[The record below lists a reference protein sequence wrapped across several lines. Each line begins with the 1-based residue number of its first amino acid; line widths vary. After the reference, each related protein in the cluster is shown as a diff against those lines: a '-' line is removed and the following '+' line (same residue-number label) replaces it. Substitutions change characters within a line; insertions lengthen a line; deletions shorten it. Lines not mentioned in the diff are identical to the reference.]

1 LTKPNEE
8 VPAATRGGV
17 VRSALRRVITGV
29 SIDAQDEALVACASQ
44 GDADAFAAIYRR
56 YQRDVWDLAYFTL
69 RDRSD
74 AEDVVQETFLKA
86 YRGLRRVR
94 RTDALRPWLL
104 TICRHACLDRVRA
117 RPSRPPLSFDD
128 GQTAEPPSPP
138 TDHDGRIDFHLALA
152 RLGREECEAFFL
164 VDVLGCHSDEAARI
178 LGLRASSTLRSRV
191 GKARRALAPA
201 LREPAA
207 EGADDEVWGLFHGAA
222 GSAIVAC
229 PCGSQP
235 DRRGIAELRARLQAS
250 ALPAL
255 PPGGR
260 DGLDLLAFFER
271 LERQIPS
278 GRRVLAVLDQESPRA
293 SLAIARWAAEH
304 PRWQV
309 RSSDSHASWLGEVE
323 RLVGR
328 PRTPLTKLSSEDPFL
343 WTMTG

>member
-1 LTKPNEE
+1 MT
-8 VPAATRGGV
+8 T
-17 VRSALRRVITGV
+17 
-29 SIDAQDEALVACASQ
+29 DAQDEALVACARQ

-56 YQRDVWDLAYFTL
+56 YQRDIWDLAYFTL

-74 AEDVVQETFLKA
+74 AEDVVQDTFLKA
-86 YRGLRRVR
+86 FRGLRRMR

-117 RPSRPPLSFDD
+117 RPSRPPLSLDD
-128 GQTAEPPSPP
+128 GETAEPPSPP
-138 TDHDGRIDFHLALA
+138 TDHDRRIDFHRALA
-152 RLGREECEAFFL
+152 QLTHEEREAFFL

-178 LGLRASSTLRSRV
+178 LGLRAPSTLRSRV
-191 GKARRALAPA
+191 AKARRALAPT
-201 LREPAA
+201 LREPAPEPA
-207 EGADDEVWGLFHGAA
+207 DEVWGLFHSES

-229 PCGSQP
+229 PGAGRP
-235 DRRGIAELRARLQAS
+235 DRRGVAELRARLQAT

-271 LERQIPS
+271 LEAQIPAD
-278 GRRVLAVLDQESPRA
+278 RTVLAVLDQESA
-293 SLAIARWAAEH
+293 DAALAIARWAAEH

-309 RSSDSHASWLGEVE
+309 RNSDSHSSWLGEVQ

-328 PRTPLTKLSSEDPFL
+328 PPTPLARLSSEDPFL

>member
-1 LTKPNEE
+1 M
-8 VPAATRGGV
+8 
-17 VRSALRRVITGV
+17 S
-29 SIDAQDEALVACASQ
+29 SDAQDDALVACARQ

-69 RDRSD
+69 RDRGD

-86 YRGLRRVR
+86 FRGLQRVR
-94 RTDALRPWLL
+94 RTEALRPWLL

-117 RPSRPPLSFDD
+117 RPTRPRLSLDDD
-128 GQTAEPPSPP
+128 GTAEPPAPAA
-138 TDHDGRIDFHLALA
+138 DDDGRIDFHRALA
-152 RLGREECEAFFL
+152 ALGHDECEAFFL

-191 GKARRALAPA
+191 AKARRALAPT
-201 LREPAA
+201 LSEPVP
-207 EGADDEVWGLFHGAA
+207 EPVSDVWGLFHSTA

-235 DRRGIAELRARLQAS
+235 DRRGVAELRARLQATG
-250 ALPAL
+250 LPAL

-271 LERQIPS
+271 LEERIPP
-278 GRRVLAVLDQESPRA
+278 GRPVVAVLEQESPSA
-293 SLAIARWAAEH
+293 ALAIARWAAEH

-309 RSSDSHASWLGEVE
+309 RNSGSHASWLSEVE
-323 RLVGR
+323 RLVGES
-328 PRTPLTKLSSEDPFL
+328 RTPLTRLSSEDSFL